1 MKIKENELLFAK
13 VEEDAIIPTKRDEDA
28 AYDVY
33 TCEKE
38 TIVIPPCSVKMI
50 DTGIAIGCNKA
61 YFPKFFDKGCM
72 GSKGLIIGAGVG
84 DSGYRNKYFVP
95 INNINRDK
103 YFILTAQSKE
113 EVENSICFDK
123 IKNKFVTIDEVD
135 KNSIIPSSNS
145 NEFLYERLIDK
156 KDCIIKYI
164 NKAFAS
170 FVILPVPKLTVKE
183 VSYDELVQYKS
194 ERGLGN
200 LGSSGK

>member
-13 VEEDAIIPTKRDEDA
+13 VEDNAVIPIKRDEDA

-38 TIVIPPCSVKMI
+38 TIVIPPCSVRMI

-61 YFPKFFDKGCM
+61 YFPKFFDKGGM
-72 GSKGLIIGAGVG
+72 GSKGLIIAAGVG

-95 INNINRDK
+95 IVNTNKDK
-103 YFILTAQSKE
+103 YFILTDQPKE
-113 EVENSICFDK
+113 EIENSNYFDK
-123 IKNKFVTIDEVD
+123 YLNRFISIDTYFELADKEDCINKE
-135 KNSIIPSSNS
+135 
-145 NEFLYERLIDK
+145 
-156 KDCIIKYI
+156 DCIIKYI

-170 FVILPVPKLTVKE
+170 FVMLPVPKLEVKE
-183 VSYDELVQYKS
+183 VSYNELLQYNS

>member
-38 TIVIPPCSVKMI
+38 TIVIPPCS
-50 DTGIAIGCNKA
+50 KA
-61 YFPKFFDKGCM
+61 YFPKFFDKGGM